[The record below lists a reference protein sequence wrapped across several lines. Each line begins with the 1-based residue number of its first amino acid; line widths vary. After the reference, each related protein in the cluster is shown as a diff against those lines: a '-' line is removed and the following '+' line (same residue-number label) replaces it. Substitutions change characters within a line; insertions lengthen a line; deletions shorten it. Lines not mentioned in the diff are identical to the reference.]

1 MLPYLEAMLDNPIL
15 EEAANILVRFIEDG
29 ARLHMS
35 LIALEKLL
43 EQARQANVALAAL
56 WKLRVPVDRS
66 RDPSDGNRESYAFF
80 DASVAGITAMLKQLE
95 KRWNT
100 HLEVLGQP
108 CSALHFERDRQ
119 FYAQLA
125 RDRRR

>member
-56 WKLRVPVDRS
+56 WAPGQGATQ
-66 RDPSDGNRESYAFF
+66 PHYARP
-80 DASVAGITAMLKQLE
+80 G
-95 KRWNT
+95 
-100 HLEVLGQP
+100 
-108 CSALHFERDRQ
+108 
-119 FYAQLA
+119 
-125 RDRRR
+125 